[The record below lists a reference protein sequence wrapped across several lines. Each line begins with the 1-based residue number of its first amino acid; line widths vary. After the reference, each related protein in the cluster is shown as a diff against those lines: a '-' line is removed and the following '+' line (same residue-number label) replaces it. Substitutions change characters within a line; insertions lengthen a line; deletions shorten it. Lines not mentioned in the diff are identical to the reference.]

1 MSLHD
6 DSENKEDWVDCG
18 LQVAISCKLSPK
30 IQQHLIYM
38 ANKKSSE
45 RKDSRKSSSGIS
57 EKSAPLPDEKK
68 SRNEPSEEG
77 EDEVLTEVNMAEHLK
92 VRLDQ
97 NIPQLSALEKNLDK
111 LGVIKLEIQKVNA
124 KI

>member
-1 MSLHD
+1 
-6 DSENKEDWVDCG
+6 
-18 LQVAISCKLSPK
+18 
-30 IQQHLIYM
+30 M

-45 RKDSRKSSSGIS
+45 RKDSRKSSSDIS
-57 EKSAPLPDEKK
+57 EKSAPSPDEKK

-77 EDEVLTEVNMAEHLK
+77 EDEVLTEVNVAEDLK

-97 NIPQLSALEKNLDK
+97 NIPQLSALEKKLDK

-124 KI
+124 KISKLESNVNTLQCEIAQLKIKHNATDKCACKL